1 MSRRYFKTKCSLLF
15 CFLAVFS
22 FSINLVCADN
32 APKRIRGP
40 ITITSGSLTADN
52 LARTALF
59 EQSVIART
67 AQMTMYADRMLV
79 HYDKESGNVTRIDV
93 SGTVRVTTVN
103 RVITSRDAVYYAGEE
118 KIVFTGEPKAVEGEN
133 VVTGTKMTY
142 LMNEDRFLVEGSKV
156 ILTNKK
162 DQ

>member
-1 MSRRYFKTKCSLLF
+1 M
-15 CFLAVFS
+15 
-22 FSINLVCADN
+22 NLVLADN
-32 APKRIRGP
+32 TPKRITGP
-40 ITITSGSLTADN
+40 ITITSGTLTADN

-67 AQMTMYADRMLV
+67 AHMTMYADRMLV
-79 HYDKESGNVTRIDV
+79 HHDKESGNVTRIDV
-93 SGTVRVTTVN
+93 SGTVRVTTAN

-133 VVTGTKMTY
+133 MVTGTKMTY
-142 LMNEDRFLVEGSKV
+142 FMNEDRFLVEGSRV

-162 DQ
+162 EQ